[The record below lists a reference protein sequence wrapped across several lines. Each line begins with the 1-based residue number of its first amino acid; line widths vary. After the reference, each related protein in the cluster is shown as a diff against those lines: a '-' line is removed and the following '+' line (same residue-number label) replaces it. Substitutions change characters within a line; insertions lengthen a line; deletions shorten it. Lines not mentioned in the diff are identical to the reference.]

1 MVPHPYSALATLI
14 ALAVFFWTILLVSR
28 ARTRYG
34 IAAPACTGN
43 EEFERRFRVQMN
55 TLEQLVLLLP
65 VLWLCAIWVGELYAG
80 IGGLVWSIGRIIYVL
95 SYLRDPKSRS
105 FGMLL
110 TFLPTLVMFIADL
123 IRVIAFLLTGY
134 P

>member
-14 ALAVFFWTILLVSR
+14 ALAVFFWTTCLVSL

-34 IAAPACTGN
+34 VPAPACTGN

-55 TLEQLVLLLP
+55 TLEQLVLMLP
-65 VLWLCAIWVGELYAG
+65 SLWLCAIWAGELYAG
-80 IGGLVWSIGRIIYVL
+80 IGGLVWSIGRIIYVG

-105 FGMLL
+105 LGFGL
-110 TFLPTLVMFIADL
+110 TLLPTIAMAAAAAIFIL
-123 IRVIAFLLTGY
+123 KFMLS
-134 P
+134 

>member
-14 ALAVFFWTILLVSR
+14 ALAVFLWTLALVG
-28 ARTRYG
+28 RTRYG
-34 IAAPACTGN
+34 VAAPACTGN

-123 IRVIAFLLTGY
+123 IRIIAFLLTGY

>member
-14 ALAVFFWTILLVSR
+14 ALAVFVWTMVLVSL
-28 ARTRYG
+28 ARKRYG
-34 IAAPACTGN
+34 VAAPACTGN

-65 VLWLCAIWVGELYAG
+65 ILWLCAIWVGELYAG
-80 IGGLVWSIGRIIYVL
+80 IGGLVWSIGRIIYIG

-105 FGMLL
+105 LGFLL
-110 TFLPTLVMFIADL
+110 TLLPTAIMGVADL
-123 IRVIAFLLTGY
+123 IRVLSFLLTGY